1 MPKQIQDEQARH
13 LLDPLRDTPARN
25 TLSAASARR
34 RYLSQVEEISKQG
47 VSLSLIERLKLQR
60 NPLHSAFPRRK
71 ERKPMFTTIATILTI
86 VALALGGSGIT
97 VAAAQSSLPD
107 DVLYGVKLWS
117 EDAMLWFNNDPAVE
131 WQMAL
136 EFAERRAEEVR
147 TMVEKGEVPDQAVQ
161 TRLMQQIESTLRLAI
176 SLPLEQAVAALSQ
189 VQTRLMEKQQSML
202 QIWVNGSSAE
212 AALVQARETIQ
223 NQLRIIQAGVE
234 DPAQLQTQ
242 LQDQNRLQTESTGSG
257 QGGSAPWME
266 ATAAVEN
273 VTSNP
278 PVQQPANGQQN
289 GSVYSGTTWFITD
302 STTFQD
308 LLDWGISQTSIE
320 SALGIAMP
328 APTEIIK
335 TYLLSLGLDYST
347 LRSTLQSLVHQ
358 TTMPATPGSGQQGGS
373 GSGGRK

>member
-1 MPKQIQDEQARH
+1 MPKQIQEEQARR
-13 LLDPLRDTPARN
+13 LLELLRATPARN
-25 TLSAASARR
+25 TLSAASARS

-60 NPLHSAFPRRK
+60 NPLHSAFSRRK

-117 EDAMLWFNNDPAVE
+117 EDAMLWFNNDPAAE

-161 TRLMQQIESTLRLAI
+161 TRLMQQIEKTLRLAT

-189 VQTRLMEKQQSML
+189 VHTRLTEKQQSML
-202 QIWVNGSSAE
+202 QVGINDTNAE
-212 AALVQARETIQ
+212 AAMVQARETIQ

-242 LQDQNRLQTESTGSG
+242 LEDQNRLQTESTGSG

-278 PVQQPANGQQN
+278 PVQQPASGQPN
-289 GSVYSGTTWFITD
+289 GSAYGGSTGLIND
-302 STTFQD
+302 NTTFEN

-320 SALGIAMP
+320 NVIGIAMP
-328 APTEIIK
+328 APTEIIS
-335 TYLLSLGLDYST
+335 TYLLSQGLDYNS
-347 LRSTLQSLVHQ
+347 LRLILQSLVHQ
-358 TTMPATPGSGQQGGS
+358 TIMPATPGSGQQGGT
-373 GSGGRK
+373 GGGGRK